1 MSPCW
6 GRPDT
11 HPIKLPAAF
20 CPDFPLSNEPCASHS
35 KAVTISITVL
45 TLQNQ
50 RLTQCCL
57 VVSTKC
63 CSRHIPK
70 KKKSREDSVNLW
82 LEETGGNCFLC
93 RNSVPFPPRLCLWT
107 AVVFQSFF
115 FLFLFFVCFCFVLL
129 FVLSPFLSRRLLSV
143 VVFPPKCV
151 CVWVGGW

>member
-1 MSPCW
+1 MFPCW

-63 CSRHIPK
+63 CSRHIQKKAEK
-70 KKKSREDSVNLW
+70 KKKKQRRLCQSVVGREGRKL
-82 LEETGGNCFLC
+82 CFLC
-93 RNSVPFPPRLCLWT
+93 RNTVPFPPRLCLWT
-107 AVVFQSFF
+107 AVVFQTFFVFF
-115 FLFLFFVCFCFVLL
+115 FSLFVCLCFVLL
-129 FVLSPFLSRRLLSV
+129 FVLSTLLSRSTKIQAAQLY
-143 VVFPPKCV
+143 
-151 CVWVGGW
+151 